1 MGESARHF
9 HPETMRAAVGP
20 VSKLTVMSNVVVIA
34 KITAVEGKRDEL
46 IAAMG
51 PMMEHVEANEPDT
64 LKYILNEDTG
74 DANVLWMYEEYA
86 NAEALAAHGQ
96 SEAMKNLGM
105 ALRPLG
111 AARPEITVL
120 NPVGGKGL

>member
-1 MGESARHF
+1 
-9 HPETMRAAVGP
+9 
-20 VSKLTVMSNVVVIA
+20 MSNVVVIA

-46 IAAMG
+46 IAAMA

-74 DANVLWMYEEYA
+74 DADVLWMYEEYTSQ
-86 NAEALAAHGQ
+86 EALAAHGQ

-111 AARPEITVL
+111 AGRPEITVL
-120 NPVGGKGL
+120 NPVTGKGL